1 MVILPTEI
9 INYILEYNVA
19 FHPKLL
25 KCHKELLSNRPLYY
39 HKSVDV
45 FTQKDNFNTFIRNK
59 QFFIINSRSNYYPF
73 DRVQVKLPLHC
84 IEIHQQLYT
93 SNGFG
98 FRNFV
103 FYYGWGKKKD
113 LDKVKMLS
121 FKSSYPLSPDFY

>member
-39 HKSVDV
+39 HRIADI
-45 FTQKDNFNTFIRNK
+45 FTEKDNFNTFIKDK
-59 QFFIINSRSNYYPF
+59 QNFTINSHSNYYPF
-73 DRVQVKLPLHC
+73 DRVQVKLSLHC
-84 IEIHQQLYT
+84 IEIQPQLYT

-98 FRNFV
+98 FRNCI

-113 LDKVKMLS
+113 LARVKMLS
-121 FKSSYPLSPDFY
+121 YKSSYPLSPDFY